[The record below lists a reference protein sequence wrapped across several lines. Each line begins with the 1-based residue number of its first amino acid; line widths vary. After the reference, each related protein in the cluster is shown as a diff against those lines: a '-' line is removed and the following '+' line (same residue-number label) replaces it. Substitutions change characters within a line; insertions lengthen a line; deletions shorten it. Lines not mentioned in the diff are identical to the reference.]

1 VSPERGALIV
11 SDRVEA
17 RFGEEIDR
25 VAPGL
30 ARVVVGPDATRG
42 DPSTGEIA
50 FFSGDLYPD
59 RARSF
64 LLEVVRAK
72 GLRWLHT
79 FSAGVD
85 DPFFQGMRARGIR
98 LSTSSGAMAVPIAHT
113 VMLYLL
119 AFSRDLRGWLD
130 AQARRAWEPRPVAD
144 LQGRLLG
151 VVGMG
156 PIGREVARLAQAFG
170 LRVIG
175 MRRTPW
181 GDEGCETWPL
191 ERLEELLARVDALVL
206 ALPLT
211 DETRGIIDAN
221 ALDAMK
227 PDAILVNVAR
237 GGLVDEAA
245 LAERL
250 ADGRL
255 GGAALDVFE
264 TEPLPESSPLWG
276 LPNVIVTPH
285 ASGTTPGNQDRAA
298 AIFLENLRRYLEG
311 GLLRNEVARS

>member
-1 VSPERGALIV
+1 MSEDHGSLII
-11 SDRVEA
+11 SDHVEA
-17 RFGEEIDR
+17 RFGYALDG

-30 ARVVVGPDATRG
+30 SRVVVGVDRTRG
-42 DPSTGEIA
+42 DPTSGEIA
-50 FFSGDLYPD
+50 FFSGDVFPE

-64 LLEVVRAK
+64 LLEVVKAK

-85 DPFFQGMRARGIR
+85 DPFFQGMRDRGIR
-98 LSTSSGAMAVPIAHT
+98 LTTSSGAMASPIAQT

-119 AFSRDLRGWLD
+119 SFSRDLRGWID
-130 AQARRAWEPRPVAD
+130 DQQRRVWRPRTFRD
-144 LQGRLLG
+144 LQGQVLG

-156 PIGREVARLAQAFG
+156 PIGREVARLGAAFG
-170 LRVIG
+170 MHVVG

-181 GDEGCETWPL
+181 GDEPCETWPL
-191 ERLEELLARVDALVL
+191 SRLRDLLERADALVL
-206 ALPLT
+206 ALPLNQ
-211 DETRGIIDAN
+211 DTRQIIDAP
-221 ALDAMK
+221 ALDSMK

-245 LAERL
+245 LATRL
-250 ADGRL
+250 RDGRL

-264 TEPLPESSPLWG
+264 TEPLPESSPLWT

-285 ASGTTPGNQDRAA
+285 TSGTTPGNQDRVA
-298 AIFLENLRRYLEG
+298 AIFLENLERYLKG
-311 GLLRNEVARS
+311 SQLQNEAEA